1 MSNLRISSLALGI
14 SAAAMLAGT
23 AAQAATLNVTTSLT
37 RTHDQVVAYFDLM
50 HTPMNKAK
58 GPVTLNYK
66 GGPEVIPN
74 RKQGAALK
82 RGVIDMMFGPSGY
95 YAGLVP
101 CARVVA
107 LSTQPQSVIRKN
119 GGWDVLQKCWKN
131 GLNSR
136 LLAHP
141 FYDSGNFHIYLIDPP
156 QENKKTGLSLKGFKM
171 RSTAL
176 YHPFMKAMGAVP
188 INISPGDVYTSLER
202 GVVKGLAW
210 PEGGIFRYG
219 WTKYIK
225 YRVGPGF
232 WRSSTTAAINLDVYN
247 KLTKKEKDFVDAWG
261 LKFEK
266 MSTPYMRGLADAD
279 NKKVFADGVKVV
291 DLQGEVGAAFTKTVM
306 DSTWAAAAK
315 KIDPKVFANLKKYLL
330 K

>member
-107 LSTQPQSVIRKN
+107 LSTQPQATIRKN
-119 GGWDVLQKCWKN
+119 GGWDVLQKCWKD

-141 FYDSGNFHIYLIDPP
+141 FYNSGNFHIYLIDKPIL
-156 QENKKTGLSLKGFKM
+156 NKKTGISLKGFKM

-176 YHPFMKAMGAVP
+176 YHPFMKAMGGVP

-210 PEGGIFRYG
+210 PEGGIHRYG

-232 WRSSTTAAINLDVYN
+232 WRSSTTAVINLDVYN

-266 MSTPYMRGLADAD
+266 ESTPYMRDLAHKDNGKIFADGVTAIDLKDEYGKAFTNTVMGSTWDAASKKID
-279 NKKVFADGVKVV
+279 AKVFAD
-291 DLQGEVGAAFTKTVM
+291 
-306 DSTWAAAAK
+306 
-315 KIDPKVFANLKKYLL
+315 LKKYLL

>member
-1 MSNLRISSLALGI
+1 MSNFKMSSVAVGVA
-14 SAAAMLAGT
+14 AAAMLAG
-23 AAQAATLNVTTSLT
+23 AAAEAAKLNVTTSLN
-37 RTHDQVVAYFDLM
+37 RNHDQVVAYFDLM
-50 HTPMNKAK
+50 HTPLNKSK
-58 GPVTLNYK
+58 GPVQLHYK

-82 RGVIDMMFGPSGY
+82 RGVVDLMFGPSGY

-119 GGWDVLQKCWKN
+119 GAWKVMQDCWKE
-131 GLNSR
+131 GLNAR

-141 FYDSGNFHIYLIDPP
+141 FYNSGNFHVYLIDKPIMD
-156 QENKKTGLSLKGFKM
+156 KKTGLSLKGFKM

-225 YRVGPGF
+225 YRIGPGF
-232 WRSSTTAAINLDVYN
+232 WRSSTTAVVNLDVYN
-247 KLTKKEKDFVDAWG
+247 KLTKKERDVLDAAG
-261 LKFEK
+261 LKFEIE
-266 MSTPYMRGLADAD
+266 STPYMRKLADKD
-279 NKKVFADGVKVV
+279 NAKVFGAGVKAI
-291 DLQGEVGAAFTKTVM
+291 DLPGEYGKAFTKTVM
-306 DSTWAAAAK
+306 GSTWASAEKKVPAK
-315 KIDPKVFANLKKYLL
+315 FFKPLKKLLL

>member
-1 MSNLRISSLALGI
+1 MSSLKISSLAVGI
-14 SAAAMLAGT
+14 SAVAMLAG
-23 AAQAATLNVTTSLT
+23 AAQAATLNVTTSLA

-58 GPVTLNYK
+58 GPVTLHYK

-82 RGVIDMMFGPSGY
+82 RGVIDLMHGPSGY

-107 LSTQPQSVIRKN
+107 LSTQPQATIRKN
-119 GGWDVLQKCWKN
+119 GGWDVLQKCWKD
-131 GLNSR
+131 GLNAR
-136 LLAHP
+136 ILAHP
-141 FYDSGNFHIYLIDPP
+141 FENSSNFHIYLLSAP
-156 QENKKTGLSLKGFKM
+156 EKNKKTGISLKGFTM

-176 YHPFMKAMGAVP
+176 YHPFMKAMGARP
-188 INISPGDVYTSLER
+188 TNISPGDVYTALER

-210 PEGGIFRYG
+210 PEGAITRYG
-219 WTKYIK
+219 WEKYIK
-225 YRVGPGF
+225 YRIGPGF
-232 WRSSTTAAINLDVYN
+232 WRSSTMTVVNLDAYN
-247 KLTKKEKDFVDAWG
+247 KLTKKEKDSLDAWG

-266 MSTPYMRGLADAD
+266 ESTPKMRKLADID
-279 NKKVFADGVKVV
+279 NAKVFKAGVKAIELKGEYGAAFTNTIMGSTWDAASKKIDAKVFAD
-291 DLQGEVGAAFTKTVM
+291 
-306 DSTWAAAAK
+306 
-315 KIDPKVFANLKKYLL
+315 LKKYLL